1 MQATVE
7 ANHLGVRK
15 VHDLEET
22 VAKKGLVFGRARQIC
37 EPWQPEQA
45 KKVLVENMRVPF
57 PAALAPQARR
67 TNRADCLCNP

>member
-1 MQATVE
+1 LQATVE

-22 VAKKGLVFGRARQIC
+22 VAKKGLVFGRARQIW

-45 KKVLVENMRVPF
+45 KK
-57 PAALAPQARR
+57 
-67 TNRADCLCNP
+67 CS